1 MEWNKTLDFCMYCD
15 IAIWQFQ
22 QISTIFYKFQHI
34 STILDQFFTIFVPD
48 QLDSI
53 VERMV
58 LEADLDGDD
67 LISFDEFCKVLHRID
82 VEKKMSI
89 RILS

>member
-1 MEWNKTLDFCMYCD
+1 
-15 IAIWQFQ
+15 
-22 QISTIFYKFQHI
+22 
-34 STILDQFFTIFVPD
+34 
-48 QLDSI
+48 
-53 VERMV
+53 MV

-67 LISFDEFCKVLHRID
+67 LISFEEFCNVLHRID

>member
-1 MEWNKTLDFCMYCD
+1 MVGSNVSQE
-15 IAIWQFQ
+15 
-22 QISTIFYKFQHI
+22 
-34 STILDQFFTIFVPD
+34 

-53 VERMV
+53 VDRMV
-58 LEADLDGDD
+58 LEADLDRDD
-67 LISFDEFCKVLHRID
+67 LISFDEFCRVLQRMD